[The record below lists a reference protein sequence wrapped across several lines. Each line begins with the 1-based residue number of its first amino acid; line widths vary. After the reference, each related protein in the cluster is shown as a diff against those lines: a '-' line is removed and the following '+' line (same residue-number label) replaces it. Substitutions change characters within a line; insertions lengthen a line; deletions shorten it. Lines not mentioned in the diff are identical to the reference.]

1 MEKNKEFYISPN
13 LENDDLT
20 ETINCINE
28 AGENIEI
35 PVVKEIP
42 LTIYLNKQEI
52 VTAMTLG
59 DMPDILAVGYL
70 LNQNMLQ
77 RDDIIS
83 EIDYDEDLQVVI
95 IRTKRTTNYE
105 KKMEKN
111 KEFYI
116 SPNLEDDNLT
126 ETINCINEA
135 GENIEIPVVKEI
147 PLTIYLNKQEI
158 VTAMTLGDMP
168 DILAVGYLLNQNMLQ
183 RDDVISEIDYDEDL
197 QVVIIRTKRTTNY
210 EKKMEKKIRTSG
222 CAVGTVYGDIMD
234 DFSSV
239 NLNKDAKIKTSWI
252 YTISKKVNTRPSL
265 YLKAGALH
273 GCVLCKN
280 DSPIVYVEDVGRHN
294 AVDKIAGWMFLN
306 KENANDKIFYTTGR
320 LTSEMVIK
328 TVQMGI
334 PILIS
339 RSGFTE
345 SGVRLA
351 RESGLTLIGRAKG
364 KRMII
369 ANGIERVVFDTDVQS
384 VKSEDVV
391 SAQRALIK

>member
-1 MEKNKEFYISPN
+1 MEKNKEFYISPD
-13 LENDDLT
+13 LKNDDLT
-20 ETINCINE
+20 ESIECLNE
-28 AGENIEI
+28 SGENIKL

-59 DMPDILAVGYL
+59 DMPDLLAVGYL
-70 LNQNMLQ
+70 LNQNML
-77 RDDIIS
+77 
-83 EIDYDEDLQVVI
+83 
-95 IRTKRTTNYE
+95 
-105 KKMEKN
+105 KK
-111 KEFYI
+111 
-116 SPNLEDDNLT
+116 
-126 ETINCINEA
+126 
-135 GENIEIPVVKEI
+135 
-147 PLTIYLNKQEI
+147 
-158 VTAMTLGDMP
+158 
-168 DILAVGYLLNQNMLQ
+168 
-183 RDDVISEIDYDEDL
+183 DDVISEIDYDEDL
-197 QVVIIRTKRTTNY
+197 QVVIVRTERKTNY

-222 CAVGTVYGDIMD
+222 CAVGTVYGDIME

-239 NLNKDAKIKTSWI
+239 NLDRKTKIKTSWI

-280 DSPIVYVEDVGRHN
+280 DSPLVYVEDVGRHN

-306 KENANDKIFYTTGR
+306 KEDANDKIFYTTGR

-345 SGVRLA
+345 SGVKLA
-351 RESGLTLIGRAKG
+351 REAGLTLIGRAKG

-369 ANGIERVVFDTDVQS
+369 ANGVNRVVFDTDVKA
-384 VKSEDVV
+384 VENEDVI
-391 SAQRALIK
+391 SAQRSLIN

>member
-1 MEKNKEFYISPN
+1 MKKNEEFYISPD
-13 LENDDLT
+13 LENDNLT
-20 ETINCINE
+20 ETIECLNE
-28 AGENIEI
+28 SGEKIKL

-59 DMPDILAVGYL
+59 DMPDLLAVGYL
-70 LNQNMLQ
+70 LNQNMLK

-83 EIDYDEDLQVVI
+83 GIDYDDELQVVVV
-95 IRTKRTTNYE
+95 RTNRK
-105 KKMEKN
+105 
-111 KEFYI
+111 
-116 SPNLEDDNLT
+116 
-126 ETINCINEA
+126 
-135 GENIEIPVVKEI
+135 
-147 PLTIYLNKQEI
+147 
-158 VTAMTLGDMP
+158 
-168 DILAVGYLLNQNMLQ
+168 
-183 RDDVISEIDYDEDL
+183 
-197 QVVIIRTKRTTNY
+197 TNY

-239 NLNKDAKIKTSWI
+239 NLDNKTKIRTSWI
-252 YTISKKVNTRPSL
+252 YNISKKVNTRPSL

-273 GCVLCKN
+273 GCVLCRN
-280 DSPIVYVEDVGRHN
+280 DSPLIYVEDVGRHN

-306 KENANDKIFYTTGR
+306 KEQANDKIFYTTGR

-345 SGVRLA
+345 SGVNLA
-351 RESGLTLIGRAKG
+351 KEAGLTLIGRAKG

-369 ANGIERVVFDTDVQS
+369 ANGINRVVFDTDI
-384 VKSEDVV
+384 KDIKNEDVI
-391 SAQRALIK
+391 SAQRSLIN

>member
-1 MEKNKEFYISPN
+1 MENNKEFYISPN
-13 LENDDLT
+13 LENDNLT
-20 ETINCINE
+20 ESIECLNE
-28 AGENIEI
+28 SGENIKL

-59 DMPDILAVGYL
+59 DMPDLLAVGYL
-70 LNQNMLQ
+70 LNQNMLK
-77 RDDIIS
+77 RDDVIS
-83 EIDYDEDLQVVI
+83 GIDYDKDLQVVI
-95 IRTKRTTNYE
+95 VRTERK
-105 KKMEKN
+105 
-111 KEFYI
+111 
-116 SPNLEDDNLT
+116 
-126 ETINCINEA
+126 
-135 GENIEIPVVKEI
+135 
-147 PLTIYLNKQEI
+147 
-158 VTAMTLGDMP
+158 
-168 DILAVGYLLNQNMLQ
+168 
-183 RDDVISEIDYDEDL
+183 
-197 QVVIIRTKRTTNY
+197 TNY

-239 NLNKDAKIKTSWI
+239 NLDKKTKIKTSWI

-273 GCVLCKN
+273 GCVLCQK
-280 DSPIVYVEDVGRHN
+280 DSPLIYVEDVGRHN

-328 TVQMGI
+328 TVQMGV

-345 SGVRLA
+345 AGVRLA
-351 RESGLTLIGRAKG
+351 REAGLTLIGRAKG

-369 ANGIERVVFDTDVQS
+369 ANGVDRVNFDTDI
-384 VKSEDVV
+384 KAIANEDVV
-391 SAQRALIK
+391 SAQRSLIN

>member
-1 MEKNKEFYISPN
+1 MENNKEFYISPN
-13 LENDDLT
+13 LENDNLT
-20 ETINCINE
+20 ESIECLNE
-28 AGENIEI
+28 SGENIRL

-59 DMPDILAVGYL
+59 DMPDLLAVGYL
-70 LNQNMLQ
+70 LNQNMLK
-77 RDDIIS
+77 RDDVIS
-83 EIDYDEDLQVVI
+83 GIDYDEDLQVVI
-95 IRTKRTTNYE
+95 VRTERK
-105 KKMEKN
+105 
-111 KEFYI
+111 
-116 SPNLEDDNLT
+116 
-126 ETINCINEA
+126 
-135 GENIEIPVVKEI
+135 
-147 PLTIYLNKQEI
+147 
-158 VTAMTLGDMP
+158 
-168 DILAVGYLLNQNMLQ
+168 
-183 RDDVISEIDYDEDL
+183 
-197 QVVIIRTKRTTNY
+197 TNY

-239 NLNKDAKIKTSWI
+239 NLDKKTKIKTSWI

-273 GCVLCKN
+273 GCVLCQK
-280 DSPIVYVEDVGRHN
+280 DSPLIYVEDVGRHN

-339 RSGFTE
+339 RSGFTA
-345 SGVRLA
+345 SGVKLA
-351 RESGLTLIGRAKG
+351 REAGLTLIGRAKG

-369 ANGIERVVFDTDVQS
+369 ANGVDRVNFDTDIKAVAN
-384 VKSEDVV
+384 EDVV
-391 SAQRALIK
+391 SAQRSLIN

>member
-1 MEKNKEFYISPN
+1 MKKNEEFYISPD
-13 LENDDLT
+13 LDNDNLT
-20 ETINCINE
+20 ETIECLNE
-28 AGENIEI
+28 SGEKIKL

-59 DMPDILAVGYL
+59 DMPDLLAVGYL
-70 LNQNMLQ
+70 LNQNMLK

-83 EIDYDEDLQVVI
+83 GIDYDDELQVVVV
-95 IRTKRTTNYE
+95 RTNRK
-105 KKMEKN
+105 
-111 KEFYI
+111 
-116 SPNLEDDNLT
+116 
-126 ETINCINEA
+126 
-135 GENIEIPVVKEI
+135 
-147 PLTIYLNKQEI
+147 
-158 VTAMTLGDMP
+158 
-168 DILAVGYLLNQNMLQ
+168 
-183 RDDVISEIDYDEDL
+183 
-197 QVVIIRTKRTTNY
+197 TNY

-239 NLNKDAKIKTSWI
+239 NLDNKTKIKTSWI
-252 YTISKKVNTRPSL
+252 YNISKKVNTRPSL

-273 GCVLCKN
+273 GCVLCRN
-280 DSPIVYVEDVGRHN
+280 DSPLIYVEDVGRHN

-306 KENANDKIFYTTGR
+306 KEQANDKIFYTTGR

-345 SGVRLA
+345 SGVNLA
-351 RESGLTLIGRAKG
+351 KEAGLTLIGRAKG

-369 ANGIERVVFDTDVQS
+369 ANGINRVVFDKDI
-384 VKSEDVV
+384 KDIKNEDVI
-391 SAQRALIK
+391 SAQRSLIN

>member
-1 MEKNKEFYISPN
+1 MENNKEFYISPN
-13 LENDDLT
+13 LENDNLT
-20 ETINCINE
+20 ESIECLNE
-28 AGENIEI
+28 SGENIKL

-59 DMPDILAVGYL
+59 DMPDLLAVGYL
-70 LNQNMLQ
+70 LNQNMLK
-77 RDDIIS
+77 RDDVIS
-83 EIDYDEDLQVVI
+83 GIDYDEDLQVVI
-95 IRTKRTTNYE
+95 VRTERK
-105 KKMEKN
+105 
-111 KEFYI
+111 
-116 SPNLEDDNLT
+116 
-126 ETINCINEA
+126 
-135 GENIEIPVVKEI
+135 
-147 PLTIYLNKQEI
+147 
-158 VTAMTLGDMP
+158 
-168 DILAVGYLLNQNMLQ
+168 
-183 RDDVISEIDYDEDL
+183 
-197 QVVIIRTKRTTNY
+197 TNY

-239 NLNKDAKIKTSWI
+239 NLDKKTKIKTSWI

-273 GCVLCKN
+273 GCVLCQK
-280 DSPIVYVEDVGRHN
+280 DSPLIYVEDVGRHN

-345 SGVRLA
+345 SGVKLA
-351 RESGLTLIGRAKG
+351 RQAGLTLIGRAKG

-369 ANGIERVVFDTDVQS
+369 ANGVDRVNFDTDIKAVAN
-384 VKSEDVV
+384 EDVM
-391 SAQRALIK
+391 SAQRSLIN

>member
-1 MEKNKEFYISPN
+1 MENNKEFYISPN
-13 LENDDLT
+13 LENDNLT
-20 ETINCINE
+20 ESIECLNE
-28 AGENIEI
+28 SGENIKL

-59 DMPDILAVGYL
+59 DMPDLLAVGYL
-70 LNQNMLQ
+70 LNQNMLKK
-77 RDDIIS
+77 DDVIS
-83 EIDYDEDLQVVI
+83 GIDYDEDLQVVI
-95 IRTKRTTNYE
+95 VRTERK
-105 KKMEKN
+105 
-111 KEFYI
+111 
-116 SPNLEDDNLT
+116 
-126 ETINCINEA
+126 
-135 GENIEIPVVKEI
+135 
-147 PLTIYLNKQEI
+147 
-158 VTAMTLGDMP
+158 
-168 DILAVGYLLNQNMLQ
+168 
-183 RDDVISEIDYDEDL
+183 
-197 QVVIIRTKRTTNY
+197 TNY

-234 DFSSV
+234 DFSSI
-239 NLNKDAKIKTSWI
+239 NLDKKTKIKTSWI

-273 GCVLCKN
+273 GCVLCQK
-280 DSPIVYVEDVGRHN
+280 DSPLIYVEDVGRHN

-345 SGVRLA
+345 SGVKLA
-351 RESGLTLIGRAKG
+351 REAGLTLIGRAKG

-369 ANGIERVVFDTDVQS
+369 ANGVDRVNFDTDIKAVAN
-384 VKSEDVV
+384 EDVV
-391 SAQRALIK
+391 SAQRSLIN

>member
-1 MEKNKEFYISPN
+1 MENNKEFYISPN
-13 LENDDLT
+13 LENDNLT
-20 ETINCINE
+20 ESIECLNE
-28 AGENIEI
+28 SGENIKL

-59 DMPDILAVGYL
+59 DMPDLLAVGYL
-70 LNQNMLQ
+70 LNQNMLK
-77 RDDIIS
+77 RDDVIS
-83 EIDYDEDLQVVI
+83 GIDYDKDLQVVI
-95 IRTKRTTNYE
+95 VRTERK
-105 KKMEKN
+105 
-111 KEFYI
+111 
-116 SPNLEDDNLT
+116 
-126 ETINCINEA
+126 
-135 GENIEIPVVKEI
+135 
-147 PLTIYLNKQEI
+147 
-158 VTAMTLGDMP
+158 
-168 DILAVGYLLNQNMLQ
+168 
-183 RDDVISEIDYDEDL
+183 
-197 QVVIIRTKRTTNY
+197 TNY

-239 NLNKDAKIKTSWI
+239 NLDKKTKIKTSWI
-252 YTISKKVNTRPSL
+252 YTISKKVNTKPSL

-273 GCVLCKN
+273 GCVLCQK
-280 DSPIVYVEDVGRHN
+280 DSPLIYVEDVGRHN

-345 SGVRLA
+345 SGVKLA
-351 RESGLTLIGRAKG
+351 REAGLTLIGRAKG

-369 ANGIERVVFDTDVQS
+369 ANGVDRVNFDTDIKAVAN
-384 VKSEDVV
+384 EDVV
-391 SAQRALIK
+391 SAQRSLIN

>member
-1 MEKNKEFYISPN
+1 MENNKEFYISPN
-13 LENDDLT
+13 LENDNLT
-20 ETINCINE
+20 ESIECLNE
-28 AGENIEI
+28 SGENIKL

-59 DMPDILAVGYL
+59 DMPDLLAVGYL
-70 LNQNMLQ
+70 LNQNMLK
-77 RDDIIS
+77 RDDVIS
-83 EIDYDEDLQVVI
+83 GIDYDEDLQVVI
-95 IRTKRTTNYE
+95 VRTERK
-105 KKMEKN
+105 
-111 KEFYI
+111 
-116 SPNLEDDNLT
+116 
-126 ETINCINEA
+126 
-135 GENIEIPVVKEI
+135 
-147 PLTIYLNKQEI
+147 
-158 VTAMTLGDMP
+158 
-168 DILAVGYLLNQNMLQ
+168 
-183 RDDVISEIDYDEDL
+183 
-197 QVVIIRTKRTTNY
+197 TNY

-239 NLNKDAKIKTSWI
+239 NLDKKTKIKTSWI
-252 YTISKKVNTRPSL
+252 YTISKKVNTKPSL

-273 GCVLCKN
+273 GCVLCQK
-280 DSPIVYVEDVGRHN
+280 DSPLIYVEDVGRHN

-345 SGVRLA
+345 SGVKLA
-351 RESGLTLIGRAKG
+351 REAGLTLIGRAKG

-369 ANGIERVVFDTDVQS
+369 ANGVNRVIFDTDIKAVAN
-384 VKSEDVV
+384 EDVM
-391 SAQRALIK
+391 SAQRSLIN

>member
-1 MEKNKEFYISPN
+1 MEKNKEFYISPD

-20 ETINCINE
+20 ESIECLNE
-28 AGENIEI
+28 SGENIKL

-59 DMPDILAVGYL
+59 DMPDLLAVGYL
-70 LNQNMLQ
+70 LNQNMLK

-95 IRTKRTTNYE
+95 VRTERK
-105 KKMEKN
+105 
-111 KEFYI
+111 
-116 SPNLEDDNLT
+116 
-126 ETINCINEA
+126 
-135 GENIEIPVVKEI
+135 
-147 PLTIYLNKQEI
+147 
-158 VTAMTLGDMP
+158 
-168 DILAVGYLLNQNMLQ
+168 
-183 RDDVISEIDYDEDL
+183 
-197 QVVIIRTKRTTNY
+197 TNY

-222 CAVGTVYGDIMD
+222 CAVGTVYGDIME

-239 NLNKDAKIKTSWI
+239 NLDKKTKIKTSWI

-280 DSPIVYVEDVGRHN
+280 DSPLVYVEDVGRHN

-306 KENANDKIFYTTGR
+306 KEDANDKIFYTTGR

-345 SGVRLA
+345 SGVKLA
-351 RESGLTLIGRAKG
+351 REAGLTLIGRAKG

-369 ANGIERVVFDTDVQS
+369 ANGVNRVVFDTDVKA
-384 VKSEDVV
+384 VENEDVI
-391 SAQRALIK
+391 SAQRSLIN

>member
-1 MEKNKEFYISPN
+1 MENNKEFYISPN
-13 LENDDLT
+13 LENDNLT
-20 ETINCINE
+20 ESIECLNE
-28 AGENIEI
+28 SGENIKL

-59 DMPDILAVGYL
+59 DMPDLLAVGYL
-70 LNQNMLQ
+70 LNQNMLK
-77 RDDIIS
+77 RDDVIS
-83 EIDYDEDLQVVI
+83 GIDYDKDLQVVI
-95 IRTKRTTNYE
+95 VRTERK
-105 KKMEKN
+105 
-111 KEFYI
+111 
-116 SPNLEDDNLT
+116 
-126 ETINCINEA
+126 
-135 GENIEIPVVKEI
+135 
-147 PLTIYLNKQEI
+147 
-158 VTAMTLGDMP
+158 
-168 DILAVGYLLNQNMLQ
+168 
-183 RDDVISEIDYDEDL
+183 
-197 QVVIIRTKRTTNY
+197 TNY

-239 NLNKDAKIKTSWI
+239 NLDKKTKIKTSWI

-273 GCVLCKN
+273 GCVLCQK
-280 DSPIVYVEDVGRHN
+280 DSPLIYVEDVGRHN

-345 SGVRLA
+345 SGVKLA
-351 RESGLTLIGRAKG
+351 REAGLTLIGRAKG

-369 ANGIERVVFDTDVQS
+369 ANGVDRVNFDTDIKAAVAN
-384 VKSEDVV
+384 EDVV
-391 SAQRALIK
+391 SAQRSLIN

>member
-1 MEKNKEFYISPN
+1 MKNNVEFYISPN
-13 LENDDLT
+13 LANDKLT
-20 ETINCINE
+20 ESIECLNE
-28 AGENIEI
+28 SGENIKL

-59 DMPDILAVGYL
+59 DMPDLLAVGYL
-70 LNQNMLQ
+70 LNQNMIKK
-77 RDDIIS
+77 DDIIS
-83 EIDYDEDLQVVI
+83 GIDYDKDLQVVI
-95 IRTKRTTNYE
+95 VRTERK
-105 KKMEKN
+105 
-111 KEFYI
+111 
-116 SPNLEDDNLT
+116 
-126 ETINCINEA
+126 
-135 GENIEIPVVKEI
+135 
-147 PLTIYLNKQEI
+147 
-158 VTAMTLGDMP
+158 
-168 DILAVGYLLNQNMLQ
+168 
-183 RDDVISEIDYDEDL
+183 
-197 QVVIIRTKRTTNY
+197 TNY

-239 NLNKDAKIKTSWI
+239 DLETKTKIKTSWI

-273 GCVLCKN
+273 GCVLCQK
-280 DSPIVYVEDVGRHN
+280 DSPLIYVEDVGRHN

-306 KENANDKIFYTTGR
+306 KEDANNKIFYTTGR

-334 PILIS
+334 PILVS

-345 SGVRLA
+345 SGVKLA
-351 RESGLTLIGRAKG
+351 REAGLTLIGRAKG

-369 ANGIERVVFDTDVQS
+369 ANGVDRVIFDTDIKAVAN
-384 VKSEDVV
+384 EDVV
-391 SAQRALIK
+391 SAQRSLIN

>member
-1 MEKNKEFYISPN
+1 MENNKEFYISPN
-13 LENDDLT
+13 LENDNLT
-20 ETINCINE
+20 ESIECLNE
-28 AGENIEI
+28 SGENIKL

-59 DMPDILAVGYL
+59 DMPDLLAVGYL
-70 LNQNMLQ
+70 LNQNMLK
-77 RDDIIS
+77 RDDVIS
-83 EIDYDEDLQVVI
+83 GIDYDEDLQVVI
-95 IRTKRTTNYE
+95 VRTERK
-105 KKMEKN
+105 
-111 KEFYI
+111 
-116 SPNLEDDNLT
+116 
-126 ETINCINEA
+126 
-135 GENIEIPVVKEI
+135 
-147 PLTIYLNKQEI
+147 
-158 VTAMTLGDMP
+158 
-168 DILAVGYLLNQNMLQ
+168 
-183 RDDVISEIDYDEDL
+183 
-197 QVVIIRTKRTTNY
+197 TNY

-239 NLNKDAKIKTSWI
+239 NLDKKTKIKTSWI

-273 GCVLCKN
+273 GCVLCQK
-280 DSPIVYVEDVGRHN
+280 DSPLIYVEDVGRHN

-345 SGVRLA
+345 SGVKLA
-351 RESGLTLIGRAKG
+351 REAGLTLIGRAKG

-369 ANGIERVVFDTDVQS
+369 ANGVDRVIFDTDIKAVAN
-384 VKSEDVV
+384 EDVM
-391 SAQRALIK
+391 SAQRSLIN

>member
-1 MEKNKEFYISPN
+1 MENNKEFYISPN

-28 AGENIEI
+28 AGENIQL

-83 EIDYDEDLQVVI
+83 DIDYDLDLQVVI
-95 IRTKRTTNYE
+95 IRTE
-105 KKMEKN
+105 
-111 KEFYI
+111 
-116 SPNLEDDNLT
+116 
-126 ETINCINEA
+126 
-135 GENIEIPVVKEI
+135 
-147 PLTIYLNKQEI
+147 
-158 VTAMTLGDMP
+158 
-168 DILAVGYLLNQNMLQ
+168 
-183 RDDVISEIDYDEDL
+183 
-197 QVVIIRTKRTTNY
+197 RTTNY

-252 YTISKKVNTRPSL
+252 YAISKKVNTRPSL

-280 DSPIVYVEDVGRHN
+280 DSPIIYVEDVGRHN

-306 KENANDKIFYTTGR
+306 KENASDKIFYTTGR

-345 SGVRLA
+345 SGVELA
-351 RESGLTLIGRAKG
+351 KESGLTLIGRAKG

-369 ANGIERVVFDTDVQS
+369 ANGIERVIFDTDVHS
-384 VKSEDVV
+384 IKSEDVV